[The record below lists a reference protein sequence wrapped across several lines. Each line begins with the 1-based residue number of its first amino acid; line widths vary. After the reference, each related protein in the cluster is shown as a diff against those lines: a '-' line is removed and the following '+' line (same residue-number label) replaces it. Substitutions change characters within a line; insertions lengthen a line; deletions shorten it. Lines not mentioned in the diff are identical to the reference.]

1 MRIKMITMCNF
12 VIIICNFAP
21 RPIADF
27 YSFAGLLRVA
37 LGRAAL
43 WCAVSCAVAAAEIRF
58 CAGAVCARLPLRPVR
73 TGVRTGGCFLG
84 KPGSGGEARSR
95 EFGVILKNIKKSIK
109 KLIKPL
115 RGSILMF
122 IFAAKF

>member
-1 MRIKMITMCNF
+1 MITMCNF

-43 WCAVSCAVAAAEIRF
+43 WRAVSCAVAAAEIRF

-84 KPGSGGEARSR
+84 KPGSGGEARSFDGMKDILQIAALGPAPKTPKGN
-95 EFGVILKNIKKSIK
+95 EFAIL
-109 KLIKPL
+109 
-115 RGSILMF
+115 R
-122 IFAAKF
+122 